1 LINHFV
7 LGAPFLEQPERVYRE
22 NVSLT
27 VDEGDMFRQGVV
39 EYMYMYM
46 CIIISGLQFFK
57 NISRLV

>member
-7 LGAPFLEQPERVYRE
+7 LGAPFLEQPERVFRE

-27 VDEGDMFRQGVV
+27 VDEGDMFRQGFV
-39 EYMYMYM
+39 EYMYM

-57 NISRLV
+57 DISRLV